1 MSMHPAAGLCK
12 DTLVNGLL
20 HHWGKS
26 AISIVPPEMGQTIDG
41 VEAAAAEA
49 ADVYSDDDEVD
60 CELTRK
66 TSELSVESEE
76 HVVASVGRNT
86 YELRN
91 GIIRPGARQ
100 PSLAPFPCSL
110 PPLTAASLTLPL
122 SHCLSHTV
130 ALSVS
135 VYTHTLITT
144 LHYPCCYDE
153 IKGIQDFKTCPSPVP
168 SLTAALSH
176 TSRICL

>member
-135 VYTHTLITT
+135 VYTPTRTLITT

-153 IKGIQDFKTCPSPVP
+153 IKMSRFQDL
-168 SLTAALSH
+168 SLACALSH
-176 TSRICL
+176 CCPLSHF